1 MEQVKERPK
10 CNCDCEKRYKAE
22 IKALKER
29 NIELEKENKALKEFI
44 GGK

>member
-1 MEQVKERPK
+1 MQQVKERPK
-10 CNCDCEKRYKAE
+10 CDGDCEKKYKAE

-29 NIELEKENKALKEFI
+29 NIELEKENKALREFI